1 MSRSAIHPTAVV
13 SPKARVAPDVKIG
26 PYAVIEPDCEI
37 ESGCEIGPH
46 AVIHAHVK
54 LAAGVKVGAHAV
66 LGGEPQDLGFKGGPT
81 GLEIGANTRIRE
93 GVTMHRASTEERPT
107 RVGSDCYFMAYTHI
121 AHDCQ
126 VGNGVIL
133 TQSAIVA
140 GHCEIGDGVILG
152 GLAGVHQFVR
162 IGPKAMIGG
171 LSKVT
176 RDVLPYALVNG
187 SPALHYRLNAVGL
200 RRAGLSGEPYKAL
213 EAAFRAA
220 RAGEAVVGDTPEVQ
234 VFRAFLEAPSKRRI
248 SGFVRGEV
256 EFEF

>member
-1 MSRSAIHPTAVV
+1 MSQAAIHPTAVV
-13 SPKARVAPDVKIG
+13 SPKARIASDVKIG
-26 PYAVIEPDCEI
+26 PYAVIEADCEL

-46 AVIHAHVK
+46 AVIHSNVK
-54 LAAGVKVGAHAV
+54 LAHGVRVGAHSV
-66 LGGEPQDLGFKGGPT
+66 LGGEPQDLGFKGEPT

-93 GVTMHRASTEERPT
+93 GVTMHRASRMEQPT
-107 RVGSDCYFMAYTHI
+107 RVGADCYFMAYTHI

-140 GHCEIGDGVILG
+140 GHCEIGDGAILG
-152 GLAGVHQFVR
+152 GATAVHQFVR
-162 IGPKAMIGG
+162 IGTKAMTGG

-176 RDVLPYALVNG
+176 RDVLPYSLVDGN
-187 SPALHYRLNAVGL
+187 PAVHYRLNSVGL
-200 RRAGLSGEPYKAL
+200 RRAGLAGTAYKAL
-213 EAAFRAA
+213 ETAFRAA
-220 RAGEAVVGDTPEVQ
+220 RTGEPITGDTPEVQ

-248 SGFVRGEV
+248 SGFVRGEA